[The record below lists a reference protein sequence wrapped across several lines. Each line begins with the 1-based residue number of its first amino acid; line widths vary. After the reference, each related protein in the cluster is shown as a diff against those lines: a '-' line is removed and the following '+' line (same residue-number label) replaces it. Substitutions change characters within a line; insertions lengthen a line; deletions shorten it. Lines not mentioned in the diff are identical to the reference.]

1 MVPPGARFMHIRYG
15 YRIDILCEEPMPLL
29 TMMDIHSSRRS
40 DITMAD
46 ALVARQVTNPRESV
60 PSVEFLDA
68 SGNLCRWMMVP
79 AGGVILRARGIIYH
93 SGFAEE
99 QGPEAEAIAPERL
112 TPDLLPFLRASR
124 FCETDKLAATARQR
138 FGAVELGWARVVSI
152 CDFVHQHLRYNAR
165 QATSTRSA
173 FEVFE
178 EETGASRDYA
188 HLAITLCRCMDVP
201 ARYCTGYLPP
211 IGVDKDHREDGF
223 SAWFEAYLGD
233 RWWTFDASDALPRI
247 GHVLIARGRDASDV
261 PGLTPFGP
269 QRTVHFRVVAEEV
282 DGARFPISSARRREH
297 SARQS
302 RLAGSGR

>member
-1 MVPPGARFMHIRYG
+1 MHIRYG
-15 YRIDILCEEPMPLL
+15 FRIDMLCDAPMPLL
-29 TMMDIHSSRRS
+29 AMMDIHPSRRP

-46 ALVARQVTNPRESV
+46 PLVARQFTNPRETV
-60 PSVEFLDA
+60 QTVEFLD
-68 SGNLCRWMMVP
+68 SFGNLCRWMMVP
-79 AGGVILRARGIIYH
+79 AGGIILRARGIVYH

-99 QGPEAEAIAPERL
+99 QCPEAEAVAPERL

-124 FCETDKLAATARQR
+124 FCETDKLASAAQQR
-138 FGAVELGWARVVSI
+138 FSAVEAGWSRVAAI

-165 QATSTRSA
+165 LATSTRSA

-211 IGVDKDHREDGF
+211 IDIDKEHREDGF

-233 RWWTFDASDALPRI
+233 RWWTFDASEALPRI
-247 GHVLIARGRDASDV
+247 GHILIAHGRDASDV
-261 PGLTPFGP
+261 PSLTAFGP
-269 QRTVHFRVVAEEV
+269 HRTVQFQVIAEEV
-282 DGARFPISSARRREH
+282 DGARFPISSSRRREH
-297 SARQS
+297 SVRQS
-302 RLAGSGR
+302 LFSGSGR